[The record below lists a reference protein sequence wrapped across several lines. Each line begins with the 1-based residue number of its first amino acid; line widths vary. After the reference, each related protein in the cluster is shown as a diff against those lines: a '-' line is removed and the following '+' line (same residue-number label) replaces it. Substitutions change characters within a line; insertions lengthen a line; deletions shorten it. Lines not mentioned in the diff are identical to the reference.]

1 MQQRR
6 ALRPALARI
15 SLLARVG
22 TVLAA
27 FLWVPVPGAVAA
39 QDGAE
44 FSEANRLLFFTDHL
58 EGVGPRSVLR
68 YDFLKL
74 LPLAESFEDTVELR
88 VARPAKEDGAT
99 VQVRYL
105 SGPRE
110 RKVPPI
116 ENATGNPILLLFLQ
130 REASEMA
137 ERSGGSARHFQ
148 NRIKAALEDNAELTP
163 VSIELDGRQLEGT
176 RIRIAPYLDDPY
188 RARFADEAGKVYD
201 FTLSDD
207 IPGTIYE
214 LRSAVPSEDPG
225 GTAEA
230 RESWD
235 VIRYRGE

>member
-1 MQQRR
+1 MRQRR
-6 ALRPALARI
+6 ASTPALTRI
-15 SLLARVG
+15 FSATRVG
-22 TVLAA
+22 IVLAV
-27 FLWVPVPGAVAA
+27 FLSVPMAGAVAA

-74 LPLAESFEDTVELR
+74 QPLAESFEDTVELR
-88 VARPAKEDGAT
+88 VARPAEEDGAT
-99 VQVRYL
+99 VQVKYL

-130 REASEMA
+130 REAAEMA
-137 ERSGGSARHFQ
+137 ERSGGSVRHFQ

-163 VSIELDGRQLEGT
+163 VSIELDGRQLAGT

-207 IPGTIYE
+207 VPGTIYE
-214 LRSAVPSEDPG
+214 LRSAVPSEDTG